1 MKDKLYLVVLN
12 PNEQKIELFELNSDI
27 TIKQINEILW
37 DVFMEKDM
45 EYQVI
50 SRQALSDFATQCIGI
65 LV

>member
-12 PNEQKIELFELNSDI
+12 PNEQKIELFDLDTN
-27 TIKQINEILW
+27 TTTKQINELLW
-37 DVFMEKDM
+37 DVFQEKDM

-50 SRQALSDFATQCIGI
+50 SRQALSDFATQCIGR